1 MEKKQ
6 KTRKTINVSIQ
17 KRHFNTLNAILNSW
31 EENGYNLSNEIC
43 EAILFKNKSD
53 INPHICTILSTL
65 ALIESSLKSQKISKN
80 MTLEEIDSKALEI
93 FNDVIT
99 IDIDGNKLTNLL
111 KGVDTKIS
119 NQTSSQNSKAKET
132 QIMSQAILEQEVSDI
147 DKKSPVQHK
156 VEEIKEVALTKT
168 EKESSNNTAQGAEE
182 KYSIDDNQFLDI
194 KVNTESSSRKSQSNQ
209 NENLKESYNSK
220 NNKKTDPLVWKDFP
234 EEKIGDKK
242 ENNISD
248 SIFEKFAVKSDFVV

>member
-31 EENGYNLSNEIC
+31 EEDGYNLSNEIC

-80 MTLEEIDSKALEI
+80 MTPEEIDSKALEI

-119 NQTSSQNSKAKET
+119 NQTSSQNSKVKET
-132 QIMSQAILEQEVSDI
+132 QIMPQAILEQEVSE
-147 DKKSPVQHK
+147 KSPVQHK
-156 VEEIKEVALTKT
+156 VEEIKEVALTKA
-168 EKESSNNTAQGAEE
+168 EKESSNNTAQCAEG
-182 KYSIDDNQFLDI
+182 KYSIDDNQLLDV
-194 KVNTESSSRKSQSNQ
+194 KVDTESLNKKSQSNQ

-242 ENNISD
+242 ENNMSD

>member
-17 KRHFNTLNAILNSW
+17 KRHFNALNAILNSW
-31 EENGYNLSNEIC
+31 EEDGYNLSNEIC

-65 ALIESSLKSQKISKN
+65 ALIESSLKSQKISRN
-80 MTLEEIDSKALEI
+80 MTPEEIDSKALEI

-111 KGVDTKIS
+111 KGVDTKMS
-119 NQTSSQNSKAKET
+119 NQASSQKSKVEET
-132 QIMSQAILEQEVSDI
+132 QITPKVISQQGALDV
-147 DKKSPVQHK
+147 DKKPPVQHK

-168 EKESSNNTAQGAEE
+168 EKESSNNTTQSSEE
-182 KYSIDDNQFLDI
+182 KYSIDDNQLLDV
-194 KVNTESSSRKSQSNQ
+194 KVNSESLNKKSQSNQ
-209 NENLKESYNSK
+209 DENLKENYNNK
-220 NNKKTDPLVWKDFP
+220 NNKKSDPLVWKEFP

-248 SIFEKFAVKSDFVV
+248 SLFEKFAVKSDFVV